1 MSWQDTI
8 ANAEAGIPRA
18 QVMLT
23 RAEGRSSKRLIAGD
37 IEAALQEVGTD
48 IELVNLLDLYSLPYS
63 AEGLVQCAGYLGR
76 DLANPSTRREY
87 FGLVASA

>member
-37 IEAALQEVGTD
+37 IEAALQEVKTD
-48 IELVNLLDLYSLPYS
+48 VGLVNLLDLYGLPYS

-76 DLANPSTRREY
+76 DLANPAALREY
-87 FGLVASA
+87 FGIA